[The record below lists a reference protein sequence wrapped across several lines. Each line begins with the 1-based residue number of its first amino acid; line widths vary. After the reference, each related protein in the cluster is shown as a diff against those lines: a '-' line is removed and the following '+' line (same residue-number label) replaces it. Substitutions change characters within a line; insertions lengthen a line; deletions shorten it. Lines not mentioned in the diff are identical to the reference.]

1 MYNEAAIELLNDLG
15 LDAEQ
20 EFTALVTLSNSNTK
34 YIKDLKL
41 NIKTALSSEN
51 LGEKD
56 ALLTA
61 YAISVN
67 AKNISL
73 QAAFKQKAEAA
84 GASNEEIAEAAATAS
99 LLSANNILYRF
110 RHFSDNKKY
119 NDMPARIRMNI
130 MMSPVLGKELFELI
144 SLAVSAVNGCQ
155 MCVNAHE
162 NSVKELGSSEERIF
176 DAIRVAAIVA
186 SLDRIIG

>member
-41 NIKTALSSEN
+41 NVKTALSSEN

-84 GASNEEIAEAAATAS
+84 GASNEEIAEATATAS

>member
-41 NIKTALSSEN
+41 NVKTALSSEN